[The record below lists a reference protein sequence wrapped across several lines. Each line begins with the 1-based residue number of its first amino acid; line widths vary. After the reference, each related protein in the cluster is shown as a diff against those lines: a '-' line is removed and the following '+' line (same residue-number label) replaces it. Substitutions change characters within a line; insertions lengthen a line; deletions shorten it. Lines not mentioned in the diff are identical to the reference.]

1 MPRKLTEAQREE
13 IRNSTDP
20 LNIFLADKYGVATHT
35 IYVIRN
41 PRRTILPPKGNEVQT
56 RQVTKPREEVESRVH

>member
-41 PRRTILPPKGNEVQT
+41 PRRTILPPKNNGTPQSDGRKT
-56 RQVTKPREEVESRVH
+56 QVDSRVQ